1 MYKTLYFYTLELLEC
16 MLLLFYRLRQDI
28 EELTTVIFEYSR
40 IYLVYLEVTW
50 LAISAIQTLSST

>member
-1 MYKTLYFYTLELLEC
+1 MYKTLYFYILELLEC

>member
-1 MYKTLYFYTLELLEC
+1 MYMYKTLYFYILELLEC

-40 IYLVYLEVTW
+40 IYLVYLEGHMVGNF
-50 LAISAIQTLSST
+50 SYPDSV